1 MRIVTL
7 MENTLGNQVENMGC
21 VAEHGLSLYIETP
34 KHKLLLDTGATG
46 AFADNAKVLSVD
58 LAQVDTLVLSHGH
71 YDHAGGI
78 MRFAD
83 INQNA
88 SIYIQNKA
96 KFEYYHKSDI
106 EERYIGIAPEI
117 SLLPTVNWVGERMH
131 IDAELELF
139 SNVKGRTLWPNGNRV
154 LKQKVTDENGNVMF
168 IQDEFEH
175 EQYLVISC
183 EGKKVLLSGC
193 AHNGVINILEHYQ
206 MLYGDAPDAMISG
219 FHMMKK
225 TEYTEEEIR
234 GIEETARICSRL
246 KTKFFTGHC
255 TGEHA
260 FEIMKNIMGDQLQY
274 LHTGDEMFLY
284 N

>member
-7 MENTLGNQVENMGC
+7 MENTLGNQVENTGC

-46 AFADNAKVLSVD
+46 AFADNAKLLGVD
-58 LAQVDTLVLSHGH
+58 LTQVDTLVLSHGH

-83 INQNA
+83 INKTA
-88 SIYIQNKA
+88 SLYLQNKA

-106 EERYIGIAPEI
+106 EERYIGIDPEI
-117 SLLPTVNWVGERMH
+117 SLLPNVKWVKEKLH
-131 IDAELELF
+131 LDNELELF
-139 SNVKGRTLWPNGNRV
+139 SGVKGRKLWPNGNRE
-154 LKQKVTDENGNVMF
+154 LKQKVKDEYGIVSY

-175 EQYLVISC
+175 EQYLVVSC
-183 EGKKVLLSGC
+183 EGKMILLSGC
-193 AHNGVINILEHYQ
+193 AHNGVINILEHYK
-206 MLYGDAPDAMISG
+206 MLYGDVPDAMISG

-234 GIEETARICSRL
+234 GIEETAHICSSL
-246 KTKFFTGHC
+246 KTKFYTGHC
-255 TGEHA
+255 TGEAA
-260 FEIMKNIMGDQLQY
+260 FEIMKKIMGEQLHY
-274 LHTGDEMFLY
+274 LHTGDELFL
-284 N
+284 